1 MCPSY
6 TKPETVRRDG
16 SNEVAWAFNESLL
29 ALLFTH
35 HRFLL
40 NRSIAAGRARAR
52 PIRKFALSRYFAR
65 VVSLL
70 LERFSGAN
78 PPRILCAYCCS
89 VPELGI
95 GHRAPADQ
103 AQPCAYAPPAAT
115 PTAPWPPQAPAGDD
129 HGGWAGLQ
137 HPIDATS
144 LGACPPVPE
153 VPEARDQPFGAASYV
168 CRVWKTA
175 IWGVHYINFPR
186 RRYGWTGH
194 IANGRLP

>member
-1 MCPSY
+1 MCLRY

-52 PIRKFALSRYFAR
+52 PIRKFALLAR

-70 LERFSGAN
+70 LARFSGAN

-89 VPELGI
+89 VPGLGI

-115 PTAPWPPQAPAGDD
+115 PAAPWPPQAPAGDD

-137 HPIDATS
+137 HP
-144 LGACPPVPE
+144 LGAQPTCASPPAPGP
-153 VPEARDQPFGAASYV
+153 PEARDQP
-168 CRVWKTA
+168 
-175 IWGVHYINFPR
+175 
-186 RRYGWTGH
+186 
-194 IANGRLP
+194 L